1 MNEWKTVRLGDVFNL
16 QMGKTPDRKNLDFF
30 STTDNKWISIADIS
44 KADKYIIE
52 TKEYISDEAVKKS
65 GIKQI
70 PANTV
75 IMSFKLSIG
84 KTAIT
89 KEPMYSNEAIM
100 AFLPNGKYE
109 VDNDFLYHLFSN
121 KDWSEGSNKA
131 VKGITLNKASLLE
144 AKILLPPLAIQKQI
158 AKIMDK
164 CTEVISKNERMLE
177 NYDSLIKSRFIEMFG
192 DPHNNTKYPYKNVGE
207 FTTVTSGG
215 TPDRKNNEYWKNGKI
230 PWIKTTELQNNE
242 LTEVEEFIT
251 QKGLDESS
259 AKMMP
264 KETLL
269 IAMYGQG
276 KTRGMTAYLGIEA
289 STNQACACILPSKE
303 INQRYLWYYFI
314 LSYDKLRD
322 LAKGGN
328 QPNLNGNMIKSFP
341 VLMPPIDM
349 QNKYVSFVQQI
360 DKSKFEMAIYEK
372 LWYNYQI
379 WRKKMGLF
387 RGILD
392 LFSTWTISD
401 KFGLGAGF
409 LYADYAWEKANE
421 RELNKMKAGVTQT
434 ITNYINENRKLL
446 NDDLIQI
453 LNTFINS
460 IANCNKFNANSI
472 LSELKNFLMH
482 KCAYHSCI
490 IEILNHSIEAIES
503 IPEDN
508 LDDGV
513 KIKALQKTKNVIDC
527 SDSNQLPILLKD
539 LFSFYDEN
547 GIEVENEEE
556 LFDKFESLRKEYLA

>member
-360 DKSKFEMAIYEK
+360 DKSKFAVQK
-372 LWYNYQI
+372 SL
-379 WRKKMGLF
+379 
-387 RGILD
+387 
-392 LFSTWTISD
+392 
-401 KFGLGAGF
+401 
-409 LYADYAWEKANE
+409 EKA
-421 RELNKMKAGVTQT
+421 
-434 ITNYINENRKLL
+434 
-446 NDDLIQI
+446 
-453 LNTFINS
+453 
-460 IANCNKFNANSI
+460 
-472 LSELKNFLMH
+472 
-482 KCAYHSCI
+482 
-490 IEILNHSIEAIES
+490 EILY
-503 IPEDN
+503 
-508 LDDGV
+508 
-513 KIKALQKTKNVIDC
+513 K
-527 SDSNQLPILLKD
+527 
-539 LFSFYDEN
+539 
-547 GIEVENEEE
+547 
-556 LFDKFESLRKEYLA
+556 SLMQEYFG

>member
-1 MNEWKTVRLGDVFNL
+1 MSEWKTVRLGDVFDL
-16 QMGKTPDRKNLDFF
+16 QMGKTPERKNLDFF

-44 KADKYIIE
+44 KADKYIFE

-109 VDNDFLYHLFSN
+109 VDNVFLYHLFSN

-144 AKILLPPLAIQKQI
+144 AKILLPSLTIQKQI

-164 CTEVISKNERMLE
+164 CTEIISKNKRMLE
-177 NYDSLIKSRFIEMFG
+177 TYDTLIKSRFIEMFG

-230 PWIKTTELQNNE
+230 PWVKTTELQNNE

-264 KETLL
+264 KGTLL

-360 DKSKFEMAIYEK
+360 DKSKFAVQKSLEK
-372 LWYNYQI
+372 
-379 WRKKMGLF
+379 
-387 RGILD
+387 
-392 LFSTWTISD
+392 TET
-401 KFGLGAGF
+401 
-409 LYADYAWEKANE
+409 LYK
-421 RELNKMKAGVTQT
+421 
-434 ITNYINENRKLL
+434 
-446 NDDLIQI
+446 
-453 LNTFINS
+453 S
-460 IANCNKFNANSI
+460 
-472 LSELKNFLMH
+472 LMQRYF
-482 KCAYHSCI
+482 A
-490 IEILNHSIEAIES
+490 
-503 IPEDN
+503 
-508 LDDGV
+508 
-513 KIKALQKTKNVIDC
+513 
-527 SDSNQLPILLKD
+527 
-539 LFSFYDEN
+539 
-547 GIEVENEEE
+547 
-556 LFDKFESLRKEYLA
+556 